1 MYNTAT
7 HAVGDL
13 RKQGFTVGE
22 VTRGTKSAGVTEET
36 LAQLLPW
43 ETMET
48 RRGRDKDRHQR
59 QIREKLK
66 EYCRTESGAAEE
78 DG

>member
-7 HAVGDL
+7 HAAEDL
-13 RKQGFTVGE
+13 RKRGFTVGE

-36 LAQLLPW
+36 LDQLLPW
-43 ETMET
+43 ENTET
-48 RRGRDKDRHQR
+48 RCGRDKDRYQR
-59 QIREKLK
+59 QIREKLR
-66 EYCRTESGAAEE
+66 EYRRTESGPAEE

>member
-1 MYNTAT
+1 M
-7 HAVGDL
+7 
-13 RKQGFTVGE
+13 GE

-43 ETMET
+43 ETTET
-48 RRGRDKDRHQR
+48 CRGRDKDRHQR

-66 EYCRTESGAAEE
+66 EYRRTESGAVEE
-78 DG
+78 DGLSVTFSLSDLTVR